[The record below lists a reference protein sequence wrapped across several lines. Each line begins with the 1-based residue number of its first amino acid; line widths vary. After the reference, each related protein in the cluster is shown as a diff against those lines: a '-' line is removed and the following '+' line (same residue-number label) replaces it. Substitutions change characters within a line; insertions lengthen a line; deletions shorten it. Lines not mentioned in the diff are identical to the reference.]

1 MPQTPSFFRQ
11 CGLSLY
17 DLLAGQRL
25 SLRSGRRRPDFPLG
39 GPVADSSRG
48 LLPVWLTLCYHRDG
62 SMPKLGGGPMTL
74 TMNALGIDRLSVDDR
89 LALVHEI
96 WDSIA
101 AEPRN
106 TYLSDAQRDELER
119 RVAEHE
125 RNPQDVVPWEQ
136 VKADALTRFQ
146 Q

>member
-1 MPQTPSFFRQ
+1 
-11 CGLSLY
+11 
-17 DLLAGQRL
+17 
-25 SLRSGRRRPDFPLG
+25 
-39 GPVADSSRG
+39 
-48 LLPVWLTLCYHRDG
+48 
-62 SMPKLGGGPMTL
+62 MTL
-74 TMNALGIDRLSVDDR
+74 TMNALGIDRLSVHER

-101 AEPRN
+101 AEPRD
-106 TYLSDAQRDELER
+106 TYLSDAQRNELER

>member
-1 MPQTPSFFRQ
+1 
-11 CGLSLY
+11 
-17 DLLAGQRL
+17 
-25 SLRSGRRRPDFPLG
+25 
-39 GPVADSSRG
+39 
-48 LLPVWLTLCYHRDG
+48 
-62 SMPKLGGGPMTL
+62 MTL